1 MKTKLYSLIG
11 YTSHSIYF
19 GNLLIKL
26 LLARTLLMKLVTN
39 MQSKFAFWVLSNQ
52 SVLITE
58 MIEL

>member
-39 MQSKFAFWVLSNQ
+39 MQSKLLSGY
-52 SVLITE
+52 SLINRC
-58 MIEL
+58 